1 MMMHEDW
8 GTTQNYVVEDACR
21 SVVFASTKAKGN
33 ARGWGE
39 VRSREADFSTALLT
53 IRL

>member
-8 GTTQNYVVEDACR
+8 GTTQNYVVDDACR
-21 SVVFASTKAKGN
+21 KIDLPRLPVREMRVGWEGFA
-33 ARGWGE
+33 R
-39 VRSREADFSTALLT
+39 READFSAKLLT